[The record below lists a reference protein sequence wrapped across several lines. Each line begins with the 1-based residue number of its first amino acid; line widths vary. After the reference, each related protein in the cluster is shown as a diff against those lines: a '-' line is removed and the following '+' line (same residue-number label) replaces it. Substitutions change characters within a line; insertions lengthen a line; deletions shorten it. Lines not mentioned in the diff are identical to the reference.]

1 MTKNKERLFKLA
13 DLYGLLPAI
22 VGIGICVG
30 GLIGSSILAG
40 KQYRENVLAYEAYCE
55 AKAELTEITVT
66 QKYASRDY
74 RTFYLHYD
82 LPYQYKNPKGEL
94 QSVNQYMTIEVTN
107 NEFDDAR
114 IGSVIDVSDW
124 DADDKGYCS
133 FERRM
138 KEMEK
143 SEDYSLF

>member
-1 MTKNKERLFKLA
+1 MTKNKERFIKLA
-13 DLYGLLPAI
+13 ELCELLPAI
-22 VGIGICVG
+22 VGAVICVV
-30 GLIGSSILAG
+30 GLIGSSILAE

-74 RTFYLHYD
+74 RTFYLHYE
-82 LPYQYKNPKGEL
+82 LPYRYKNSKGEL
-94 QSVNQYMTIEVTN
+94 QFVNQYMTLEVTN

-114 IGSVIDVSDW
+114 IGDVIDVSDW

-138 KEMEK
+138 REIEK
-143 SEDYSLF
+143 SEN

>member
-1 MTKNKERLFKLA
+1 MTKSKERPFKLA
-13 DLYGLLPAI
+13 DLCELIPAI
-22 VGIGICVG
+22 IGAGVLVA
-30 GLIGSSILAG
+30 GLIGSAILAE

-74 RTFYLHYD
+74 RTFYLHYE
-82 LPYQYKNPKGEL
+82 LPYQYKNSNGML
-94 QSVNQYMTIEVTN
+94 QSVNQYMTLEVTN

-114 IGSVIDVSDW
+114 IGGVIDVSDW
-124 DADDKGYCS
+124 DVDDKGYCS

-138 KEMEK
+138 KEIEK
-143 SEDYSLF
+143 SEN